1 MGIFFAFPA
10 YVSVQC
16 DGSLGGAFLKEK
28 LKTFF
33 AVCVLIVTIPYIVTL
48 LFQGI
53 ETSPNPEKVKNT
65 AKGSLPSTVK
75 TDGQELDVEEYL
87 AGIVAEEI
95 PLDGQPE
102 AIKAQAVIARTELL
116 RALESEAQKLPESM
130 SREEMLRLWGQDG
143 FEKNYQVLEEALQ
156 TTKGE
161 ILTWEGKPIWAAFHA
176 VRAGKTR
183 TAKEALA
190 VDQPCLNS
198 VDSTVDIPS
207 PDYLKVIFIEK
218 NELAAKLNQEYPDAN
233 LKEEG
238 IVEQISVGKRDAGDY
253 VLEVQIG
260 ESSISGEDFRN
271 CLGLNS
277 ACFFLK
283 EVEGEVRIVTK
294 GLGHGLGLSQYGASE
309 MAKEGA
315 DYKEILQYY
324 YQNAEITKENDPT

>member
-1 MGIFFAFPA
+1 MAI
-10 YVSVQC
+10 
-16 DGSLGGAFLKEK
+16 
-28 LKTFF
+28 
-33 AVCVLIVTIPYIVTL
+33 CVLIVTIPYIVTL

-53 ETSPNPEKVKNT
+53 ETSPSPEKVKNT
-65 AKGSLPSTVK
+65 TEGTLPFTVK

-87 AGIVAEEI
+87 AGIVAEQI

-102 AIKAQAVIARTELL
+102 AIKAQAVIARTELV
-116 RALESEAQKLPESM
+116 RALDSEEQKLPESM
-130 SREEMLRLWGQDG
+130 SREEMLNLWGQDG

-161 ILTWEGKPIWAAFHA
+161 ILTSEGKPIWAAFHA
-176 VRAGKTR
+176 VSAGQTR
-183 TAKEALA
+183 TAKEALGIE
-190 VDQPCLNS
+190 QPCLDS

-207 PDYLKVIFIEK
+207 PDYLKVMFMKK
-218 NELAAKLNQEYPDAN
+218 NELATKLNQAYPNAQ

-238 IVEQISVGKRDAGDY
+238 IVEQISVGKRDSSEYA
-253 VLEVQIG
+253 LEVQIG
-260 ESSISGEDFRN
+260 ETSISGEDFRN

-315 DYKEILQYY
+315 GYREILQYY
-324 YQNAEITKENDPT
+324 YQNAEIVKENEHT